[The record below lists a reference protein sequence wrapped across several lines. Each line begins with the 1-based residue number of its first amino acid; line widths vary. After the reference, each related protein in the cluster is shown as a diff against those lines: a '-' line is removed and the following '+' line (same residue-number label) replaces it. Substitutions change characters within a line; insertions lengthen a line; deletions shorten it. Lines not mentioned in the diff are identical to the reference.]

1 MLIPLFMI
9 VAGFALLI
17 WSADRLVLGASAVA
31 RNLGISPLVIG
42 LTIVGF
48 GTSAPELVVSAIAAL
63 EGTPGLAVGN
73 ALGSNIANIGLIL
86 GVTIL
91 LIPLKVQSSTLKR
104 EFPILLL
111 TTTLTLLFLLDNQIS
126 RLDGVLFFASLA
138 GLSTWFVV
146 SALRNPEPDDPL
158 LEEMEQEIPASLP
171 MNRALIWL
179 AVGLVVL
186 PFSSQLLVT
195 GASEIARMLGISDTI
210 IGLTIVALGTS
221 LPELAAAITSAAK
234 QEDDLAL
241 GNILGSNLFNL
252 LGVLGIAGML
262 HPLTLNAFVL
272 HRDYPVMFAFT
283 IALALIAYNPGRKA
297 RHIPRMAGIFLL
309 LAYLAYQTQLFWH
322 VFLKEAA

>member
-9 VAGFALLI
+9 AAGFALLI

-73 ALGSNIANIGLIL
+73 ALGSNVANIGLIL

-104 EFPILLL
+104 EFPVLLL
-111 TTTLTLLFLLDNQIS
+111 TTTLTLLILLDGYIS
-126 RLDGVLFFASLA
+126 RLDGFLLFGTLVA
-138 GLSTWFVV
+138 LSAWFVI
-146 SALRNPEPDDPL
+146 SALRDPNPNDPL
-158 LEEMEQEIPASLP
+158 LEEVEQEIPPSLP

-179 AVGLVVL
+179 IVGLVVL

-195 GASEIARMLGISDTI
+195 GASDVARMLGISDTI

-262 HPLTLNAFVL
+262 HPLMLDHFVL

-283 IALALIAYNPGRKA
+283 IALALLAFNPGRTA
-297 RHIPRMAGIFLL
+297 RHIPRLAGLFLL
-309 LAYLAYQTQLFWH
+309 LAYIGYQAQLFWH